1 MQSVCFYIFF
11 LIPFLS
17 ISQSINYVDN
27 FGMKQ
32 GMWQKKYNNGNVRY
46 EGFFKDNKETGLFR
60 YFYEDGSLK
69 LEKIFFIIVLQLL
82 HIFITKTVILNPL
95 VYMLML

>member
-46 EGFFKDNKETGLFR
+46 EGFF
-60 YFYEDGSLK
+60 
-69 LEKIFFIIVLQLL
+69 
-82 HIFITKTVILNPL
+82 
-95 VYMLML
+95 

>member
-46 EGFFKDNKETGLFR
+46 VGFFKDNKETGLFR

-69 LEKIFFIIVLQLL
+69 LEKIFFHNGTLLMMVLVY
-82 HIFITKTVILNPL
+82 IYVIL
-95 VYMLML
+95 MLLL

>member
-1 MQSVCFYIFF
+1 
-11 LIPFLS
+11 
-17 ISQSINYVDN
+17 
-27 FGMKQ
+27 MKQ

-69 LEKIFFIIVLQLL
+69 LEKKFFFIMVLQHL